1 MKTIW
6 AQKWKLLPVAKIK
19 GKKTCFRWSTF
30 MLGYISANKSQ
41 IAFMGLNFEYDKPR
55 IKAELRVMMAELY
68 KIKLN

>member
-1 MKTIW
+1 MI
-6 AQKWKLLPVAKIK
+6 
-19 GKKTCFRWSTF
+19 
-30 MLGYISANKSQ
+30 GYISAYKPQ